1 MFWSI
6 SRNKKVGANTS
17 GGFLTFVVQLR
28 FKLKKRK
35 KSGWH
40 ESTKDEERKPLV
52 QPLTT

>member
-28 FKLKKRK
+28 FKLKKK
-35 KSGWH
+35 KKEIRMTREHKG
-40 ESTKDEERKPLV
+40 
-52 QPLTT
+52 